1 MKRKIMSLISAVT
14 MAFTLVPTI
23 AVAEE
28 ETTTKETLKIMP
40 IGDSITHG
48 YQSSGG
54 YRKYFYHFLADDYDI
69 DMVGPNCDYPDTFT
83 WMKEEV
89 AYDTDHCGYSG
100 YAIQYM
106 DETETRQGILET
118 LQNDNMLQTYDPD
131 IIMLQIGTN
140 DILSAYNEGITDR
153 LENLINYI
161 DENTREDTVIFVSTI
176 PHIDAVK
183 VYDWCWAYG
192 DEKYSNTPE
201 DFNVIINNYVDKY
214 NNSIPILVD
223 KLQDE
228 GKNVEFADVYRTQP
242 WKDLEEDLMIV
253 EHDDCLEDG
262 VHPTEK
268 TYAKIG
274 LNWANI
280 IYKYILFKNA
290 DSEIE
295 CPYRVAD
302 LVSLSNYIMGRTNH
316 QITEENYSLYDVN
329 TDGVLDSF
337 DLVMLRQLFIEK
349 NIKVEY
355 VQSSNSTAST
365 IHQTINTNIEVEEDD
380 DTEPTISIL
389 DAPLIFAANTQ
400 TEILSDLALE
410 AVKNLNVTSFND
422 KNKVLS

>member
-1 MKRKIMSLISAVT
+1 MKRKILSLISAVT
-14 MAFTLVPTI
+14 MAFTLVPTV

-54 YRKYFYHFLADDYDI
+54 YRKYFYHFLSDEYNI

-89 AYDTDHCGYSG
+89 TYDTDHCGYSG

-106 DETETRQGILET
+106 DGTETRQGILET
-118 LQNDNMLQTYDPD
+118 LQDGNYLQTYDPD

-140 DILSAYNEGITDR
+140 DILSAYNDDITDR

-161 DENTREDTVIFVSTI
+161 SDNTRDDTVIFVSTI
-176 PHIDAVK
+176 PHIDAVE

-192 DEKYSNTPE
+192 DVKYNNTPE
-201 DFNVIINNYVDKY
+201 DFNKIINDYVDKY

-228 GKNVEFADVYRTQP
+228 GKNVEFADIYRIQP
-242 WKDLEEDLMIV
+242 SSDLEEDLIII
-253 EHDDCLEDG
+253 ENDKYLEDG

-268 TYAKIG
+268 SYTKIG
-274 LNWANI
+274 MNWANTI
-280 IYKYILFKNA
+280 FKYIFFKNA
-290 DSEIE
+290 DSELE
-295 CPYRVAD
+295 CPYRIAD

-329 TDGVLDSF
+329 GDNVLDSF
-337 DLVMLRQLFIEK
+337 DLTLLRQMFIEK
-349 NIKVEY
+349 NMTTET
-355 VQSSNSTAST
+355 VQSSNLTAS
-365 IHQTINTNIEVEEDD
+365 
-380 DTEPTISIL
+380 
-389 DAPLIFAANTQ
+389 LIFAANTQ
-400 TEILSDLALE
+400 TEILIDLIRE
-410 AVKNLNVTSFND
+410 SIKELNFTSFND
-422 KNKVLS
+422 KDKVLS

>member
-1 MKRKIMSLISAVT
+1 MKRKILSLISAVT
-14 MAFTLVPTI
+14 MAFTLVPTV

-69 DMVGPNCDYPDTFT
+69 DMVGPNSDYPDTFT
-83 WMKEEV
+83 WLKEEV
-89 AYDTDHCGYSG
+89 TYDTDHCGYSG

-118 LQNDNMLQTYDPD
+118 LQEGNYLQTYDPD

-140 DILSAYNEGITDR
+140 DILSAYNDGITDR

-161 DENTREDTVIFVSTI
+161 SDNTRDDTVIFVSTI
-176 PHIDAVK
+176 PHIDAIE

-192 DEKYSNTPE
+192 DVKFSNTPE
-201 DFNVIINNYVDKY
+201 DFNEIINGYVDKY
-214 NNSIPILVD
+214 NESIPVLVD

-228 GKNVEFADVYRTQP
+228 GKNVEFADVYNTKQS
-242 WKDLEEDLMIV
+242 EDLMII
-253 EHDDCLEDG
+253 ETDDYLEDG
-262 VHPTEK
+262 VHPNEK
-268 TYAKIG
+268 CYAKIG
-274 LNWANI
+274 LNWSNI
-280 IYKYILFKNA
+280 IYKYLFFKTV

-295 CPYRVAD
+295 CPCRVAD

-329 TDGVLDSF
+329 EDGVLDSF

-349 NIKVEY
+349 NMTTETVE
-355 VQSSNSTAST
+355 SSNL
-365 IHQTINTNIEVEEDD
+365 N
-380 DTEPTISIL
+380 
-389 DAPLIFAANTQ
+389 APLIFYINTRAEIFQKSAIEAA
-400 TEILSDLALE
+400 E
-410 AVKNLNVTSFND
+410 KLNVTSFRD
-422 KNKVLS
+422 KDKLFS

>member
-1 MKRKIMSLISAVT
+1 MKRKILSLISAVT
-14 MAFTLVPTI
+14 MAFTLVPTV

-28 ETTTKETLKIMP
+28 ETPTKETLKIMP

-69 DMVGPNCDYPDTFT
+69 DMVGPNCDSPDTFT
-83 WMKEEV
+83 WLKEEV
-89 AYDTDHCGYSG
+89 TYDTDHCGYSG

-118 LQNDNMLQTYDPD
+118 LQEGNYLQTYDPD

-161 DENTREDTVIFVSTI
+161 YDNTSDDTVIFVSTI

-192 DEKYSNTPE
+192 DEKFSNTPE

-228 GKNVEFADVYRTQP
+228 GKNVEFADIYRTQP
-242 WKDLEEDLMIV
+242 SKDLEEDLMII
-253 EHDDCLEDG
+253 ENDKYLEDG
-262 VHPTEK
+262 VHPTEISY
-268 TYAKIG
+268 TKIG
-274 LNWANI
+274 INWANT
-280 IYKYILFKNA
+280 IYKYIFIKNA

-302 LVSLSNYIMGRTNH
+302 LVSLSNYVMGRTNH
-316 QITEENYSLYDVN
+316 RITKENYNLYDVN
-329 TDGVLDSF
+329 GDNVLDSF
-337 DLVMLRQLFIEK
+337 DLVMLRQLFIERNMK
-349 NIKVEY
+349 IEK
-355 VQSSNSTAST
+355 VQSANSTAST
-365 IHQTINTNIEVEEDD
+365 ISKAVNSAIAEIEEDD
-380 DTEPTISIL
+380 DTEPTTIKYNDQIITIS
-389 DAPLIFAANTQ
+389 
-400 TEILSDLALE
+400 
-410 AVKNLNVTSFND
+410 
-422 KNKVLS
+422 

>member
-1 MKRKIMSLISAVT
+1 MKRKILSLISAVT
-14 MAFTLVPTI
+14 MAFTLVPTV

-28 ETTTKETLKIMP
+28 ETPTKETLKIMP

-69 DMVGPNCDYPDTFT
+69 DMVGPNCDSPDTFT
-83 WMKEEV
+83 WLKEEV
-89 AYDTDHCGYSG
+89 TYDTDHCGYSG

-106 DETETRQGILET
+106 DGTETRQGILET
-118 LQNDNMLQTYDPD
+118 LQEGNYLQTYDPD

-161 DENTREDTVIFVSTI
+161 DENTSDDTVIFVSTI

-192 DEKYSNTPE
+192 DEKFSNTPE

-228 GKNVEFADVYRTQP
+228 GKKVEFTDIYGEVDEHTKIK
-242 WKDLEEDLMIV
+242 KDIM
-253 EHDDCLEDG
+253 LEDG
-262 VHPTEK
+262 VHPTELAYK
-268 TYAKIG
+268 AIG
-274 LNWANI
+274 LVWSGTI
-280 IYKYILFKNA
+280 KNYLDIQNA
-290 DSEIE
+290 IKEIDATAE

-302 LVSLSNYIMGRTNH
+302 LVSLSNYVLGRTNH

-329 TDGVLDSF
+329 GDNVLDSF

-349 NIKVEY
+349 NIKVEK
-355 VQSSNSTAST
+355 VQSANSTAST
-365 IHQTINTNIEVEEDD
+365 ISKAVNSAIAEIEEDD
-380 DTEPTISIL
+380 DTEPTTIKYNGQIITIS
-389 DAPLIFAANTQ
+389 
-400 TEILSDLALE
+400 
-410 AVKNLNVTSFND
+410 
-422 KNKVLS
+422 

>member
-1 MKRKIMSLISAVT
+1 MKRKILSLISAVT
-14 MAFTLVPTI
+14 MAFTLVPTV

-54 YRKYFYHFLADDYDI
+54 YRKYFYHFLSDEYNI

-89 AYDTDHCGYSG
+89 TYDTDHCGYSG

-106 DETETRQGILET
+106 DGTETRQGILET
-118 LQNDNMLQTYDPD
+118 LQDGNYLQTYDPD

-140 DILSAYNEGITDR
+140 DILSAYNDDITDR

-161 DENTREDTVIFVSTI
+161 SDNTRDDTVIFVSTI
-176 PHIDAVK
+176 PHIDAVE

-192 DEKYSNTPE
+192 DVKYNNTPE
-201 DFNVIINNYVDKY
+201 DFNNIINDYVDKY

-228 GKNVEFADVYRTQP
+228 GKNVEFADIYRIQP
-242 WKDLEEDLMIV
+242 SSDLEEDLIII
-253 EHDDCLEDG
+253 ENDKYLEDG

-268 TYAKIG
+268 SYTKIG
-274 LNWANI
+274 MNWANTI
-280 IYKYILFKNA
+280 FKYIFFKNA
-290 DSEIE
+290 DSELE
-295 CPYRVAD
+295 CPYRIAD

-329 TDGVLDSF
+329 GDNVLDSF
-337 DLVMLRQLFIEK
+337 DLTLLRQMFIEK
-349 NIKVEY
+349 NMTTET
-355 VQSSNSTAST
+355 VQSSNLTAS
-365 IHQTINTNIEVEEDD
+365 
-380 DTEPTISIL
+380 
-389 DAPLIFAANTQ
+389 LIFAANTQ
-400 TEILSDLALE
+400 TEILIDLIRE
-410 AVKNLNVTSFND
+410 SIKELNFTSFND
-422 KNKVLS
+422 KDKVLS